1 MGAKEAFDW
10 PGWIIGC
17 SGRLLRDDRMALAIA
32 LALLIGTFINQLL
45 SFINHDTAWYLHA
58 GAQYLE
64 GGELYRD
71 VFVDV
76 NPPLGFFLT
85 LPPVILARLS
95 GLFAVDLFVVYFYV
109 LIVVSLIVTWRL
121 LSADHGL
128 APAGR
133 RGLLILAT
141 VIMTVCPADQFGQR
155 EHFLMVLVLPYL
167 MLAGLTARGLRHSP
181 AAAMGLGLA
190 AGLGFAL
197 KPHYLLVPL
206 ALEVYR
212 FAATRRWRTVLR
224 PETLGLAATVA
235 IYAAVVVW
243 VTPEYLSRIVPYALE
258 VYNQAYQNPLWVVLW
273 RIETVMLPVGCIV
286 HFATRSNQQVPE
298 LGDVFMIASSV
309 FFIAYVA
316 QMKGWSYHLY
326 PASTCLILGYGS
338 LFLNH
343 LTAPRGEATAPVPRS
358 LTRGI
363 AVAALVVI
371 AILAGNDA
379 AHLGYK
385 NRFTDIMAP
394 YVERYAPNGSIAIL
408 GSNVWPGFPLVN
420 YSGVG
425 WSSRFPTLW
434 LLPGTIQKRMS
445 GEAAN
450 PALLDEME
458 RFTRESVVA
467 DLSAQPPD
475 VIIVDD
481 REKKS
486 YFGAAPFDYLAYF
499 GEDSRFLRIWS
510 NYVWVAEEVG
520 FDVYRRR
527 CAPNC

>member
-1 MGAKEAFDW
+1 M
-10 PGWIIGC
+10 
-17 SGRLLRDDRMALAIA
+17 SGRLLANGRVVLIIA
-32 LALLIGTFINQLL
+32 LALLIGTFIGQLL
-45 SFINHDTAWYLHA
+45 SYLNHDTAWYLHA
-58 GAQYLE
+58 GAQFLD

-71 VFVDV
+71 VFVEV
-76 NPPLGFFLT
+76 NPPLAFFLA

-95 GLFAVDLFVVYFYV
+95 GLFAVDLFVVYFYL
-109 LIVVSLIVTWRL
+109 LIVASLIATWRL
-121 LSADHGL
+121 LSADDGVS
-128 APAGR
+128 PAAR

-141 VIMTVCPADQFGQR
+141 VTMTICPADQFGQR

-167 MLAGLTARGLRHSP
+167 VFAGLSIRGLRLAWP
-181 AAAMGLGLA
+181 VALGLGLV

-206 ALEVYR
+206 ALEAYR
-212 FAATRRWRTVLR
+212 FAITRRWLTWLR

-243 VTPEYLSRIVPYALE
+243 VTPDYLSRIVPYALE

-286 HFATRSNQQVPE
+286 HFATRRNQQMPQ
-298 LGDVFMIASSV
+298 LGDVFMIASAV
-309 FFIAYVA
+309 FFIAYA
-316 QMKGWSYHLY
+316 TQLKGWSYHLY
-326 PASTCLILGYGS
+326 PASSCLILGYGA

-343 LTAPRGEATAPVPRS
+343 LTAPRSKSIAPVPRS

-363 AVAALVVI
+363 AVASLVLI
-371 AILAGNDA
+371 AILVGNDA

-385 NRFTDIMAP
+385 NRFTDIMTP
-394 YVERYAPNGSIAIL
+394 YVERYARNGSIAIL

-420 YSGVG
+420 YSRVG

-434 LLPGTIQKRMS
+434 LLPGAIQKRHS
-445 GEAAN
+445 GEVAD

-458 RFTRESVVA
+458 AFTRDSVVA

-475 VIIVDD
+475 VVIVDD

-499 GEDSRFLRIWS
+499 GEDPRFARIWS

>member
-1 MGAKEAFDW
+1 
-10 PGWIIGC
+10 
-17 SGRLLRDDRMALAIA
+17 MALAIT

-71 VFVDV
+71 VFVEV
-76 NPPLGFFLT
+76 NPPLGFFLA

-95 GLFAVDLFVVYFYV
+95 GLFAVDLFVVYFYG
-109 LIVVSLIVTWRL
+109 LIVVSLLVTWRL
-121 LSADHGL
+121 LSADHDL
-128 APAGR
+128 APASR

-141 VIMTVCPADQFGQR
+141 VIMTICPADQFGQR

-167 MLAGLTARGLRHSP
+167 VLAVLTARGLRLSW

-206 ALEVYR
+206 ALEAYR
-212 FAATRRWRTVLR
+212 FAATRRWQTLLR

-243 VTPEYLSRIVPYALE
+243 VTPEYLSRILPYALE
-258 VYNQAYQNPLWVVLW
+258 VYNQAYRNPLWVVLW

-286 HFATRSNQQVPE
+286 HFATRRNQQVPE

-326 PASTCLILGYGS
+326 PASTCLILGYGA

-343 LTAPRGEATAPVPRS
+343 LTAPRGEAAAPVPRS

-363 AVAALVVI
+363 AAASLVVI

-394 YVERYAPNGSIAIL
+394 YVERYAANGSIAIL
-408 GSNVWPGFPLVN
+408 GSNVWPGFPLGQLQRGRLVVALPN
-420 YSGVG
+420 ALAAARHHPETHERRSCQSRLARRNRELYPRVRGGGPVRPTPRRDHRRRSREKILFRRRAHSTISPISGKTRG
-425 WSSRFPTLW
+425 LRASGRT
-434 LLPGTIQKRMS
+434 MS
-445 GEAAN
+445 GL
-450 PALLDEME
+450 P
-458 RFTRESVVA
+458 
-467 DLSAQPPD
+467 
-475 VIIVDD
+475 
-481 REKKS
+481 KKS
-486 YFGAAPFDYLAYF
+486 GSTSTAAAARPPVDP
-499 GEDSRFLRIWS
+499 RS
-510 NYVWVAEEVG
+510 NQARSAAMEVS
-520 FDVYRRR
+520 
-527 CAPNC
+527 